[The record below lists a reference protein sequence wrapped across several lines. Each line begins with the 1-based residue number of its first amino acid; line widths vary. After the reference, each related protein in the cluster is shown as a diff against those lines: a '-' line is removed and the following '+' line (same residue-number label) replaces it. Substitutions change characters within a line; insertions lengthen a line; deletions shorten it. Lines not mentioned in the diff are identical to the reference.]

1 MEGMVTAFGTALSTV
16 QGDVM
21 SMMGTALPIALVIVG
36 AFIAVRLGIKFFK
49 NVSR

>member
-1 MEGMVTAFGTALSTV
+1 MDGMVTAFGTSLATV
-16 QGDVM
+16 QSDAM
-21 SMMGTALPIALVIVG
+21 SMMGTALPIALVIIG